1 MDYWRFTSLE
11 FFFVRLRLALSGTAH
26 NNNFLVVD
34 DKRGGGI
41 DLRQSLRPLSTIRN
55 STFPLIIVRLSLRS
69 YLCSACSISLFTGTC
84 LGCFATVALAKI
96 RCLGLLAVHKPCIPL
111 RFCKKQNLHSISL
124 FTGTCLG
131 CFATV
136 ALAKIRNS
144 VFFTILIYVNIP

>member
-1 MDYWRFTSLE
+1 MFNPIYPPKSAVLDYWRFTSLE
-11 FFFVRLRLALSGTAH
+11 FFFVRLRLALNGTAH

-41 DLRQSLRPLSTIRN
+41 DPRQSLRPLSTIRN

-84 LGCFATVALAKI
+84 LGCFATVALAE
-96 RCLGLLAVHKPCIPL
+96 
-111 RFCKKQNLHSISL
+111 
-124 FTGTCLG
+124 
-131 CFATV
+131 
-136 ALAKIRNS
+136 IRNS

>member
-1 MDYWRFTSLE
+1 MFNPIYPPKSAVLDYWRFTSLA
-11 FFFVRLRLALSGTAH
+11 FFFVRLRLALNGTAH

-96 RCLGLLAVHKPCIPL
+96 R
-111 RFCKKQNLHSISL
+111 
-124 FTGTCLG
+124 
-131 CFATV
+131 
-136 ALAKIRNS
+136 NS